1 MKFALRFLFLYI
13 YVAWL
18 YWLPEGKRE
27 NKVALN
33 QHGAAAE
40 VIWCEEGSYVLNR
53 CEERCECQ
61 NGKPIKCFRVRKE
74 FTKMDIKE
82 KKRYIYAYKTASVN
96 PYFKLDYERLVALHI
111 NAPDQLLHHT
121 PFIFLPWHRWFLVEF
136 ENLLRRIDCRVTV
149 PYWNWSRVANYW
161 WRSAGYTDIWNSG
174 EHGLGGDGNHYD
186 HCVEDGPFSK
196 DKWHLLDVSGGGC
209 LQRNFSRIFFT
220 GNAQHVK
227 RTLALPLND
236 FLLFENIV
244 RANYHRD
251 VHDFIGGTMWSSST
265 SSNAPEVVF
274 HHSFLDKIWLEWQKK
289 GEDYKNV
296 FYRTL
301 PNYTMPGSNYFAWQW
316 TDSSNLPGQVQVL
329 YEE

>member
-1 MKFALRFLFLYI
+1 M
-13 YVAWL
+13 
-18 YWLPEGKRE
+18 
-27 NKVALN
+27 
-33 QHGAAAE
+33 
-40 VIWCEEGSYVLNR
+40 LNR

-82 KKRYIYAYKTASVN
+82 RKRYIYAYKTASVN

-209 LQRNFSRIFFT
+209 LQRNFSRISFT

-236 FLLFENIV
+236 FLLFENTV
-244 RANYHRD
+244 RENYHSD
-251 VHDFIGGTMWSSST
+251 VHDFIGGTMWSSLLPLT
-265 SSNAPEVVF
+265 HQKWCF
-274 HHSFLDKIWLEWQKK
+274 ITHSWTKFGWNGRKREKIT
-289 GEDYKNV
+289 
-296 FYRTL
+296 R
-301 PNYTMPGSNYFAWQW
+301 MYFIENCQTARCPDQ
-316 TDSSNLPGQVQVL
+316 TILPGNGRIQVIYQARFRFCTKSNCRG
-329 YEE
+329 